1 MVGLPLDETPL
12 GIVDDMLIAENMD
25 EVRARV

>member
-12 GIVDDMLIAENMD
+12 GIVFDMLIAGNMD

>member
-1 MVGLPLDETPL
+1 LDEIPL

>member
-1 MVGLPLDETPL
+1 MVGLPFDETPL
-12 GIVDDMLIAENMD
+12 GILDDMLIAENMD